1 MIREAI
7 AKLMNKEDLTYDE
20 AIGVM
25 EEMMDGTATQAQ
37 MGGFLTALSMQGE
50 TIEEI
55 TAFATVMREKGVKIT
70 PEREVIDIV
79 GTGGDQVGTF
89 NISTTSAFVVAAG
102 GVPVAKHGNR
112 SVSSKSGAAD
122 VLEKLGI
129 NVALKAEEN
138 EKVLKE
144 TGICFFFAPV
154 YHSSMKYAAPVR
166 KELGVRTVFNI
177 LGPLSNPAAATMQL
191 LGVYDEKLA
200 EPLAKVL
207 ANLGVTRGVAV
218 CGADGLDEITLTG
231 ATKVY
236 EIRNGEI
243 TSYSITPEQFG
254 LKSCPLEELI
264 GGTPE
269 ENAQITLDIL
279 TGKETGAK
287 RDVVLM
293 NAGMSLYLGID
304 GITLEDVENIAKA
317 CISLRWDVVA
327 VDPGPFTS
335 KLAFYRELISA
346 EEPNIPPQA
355 DEAGKTVLIAAGS
368 ATPVTK
374 KQMEIL
380 CQDPRHVRVSVEPL
394 PLIEG
399 GDVAL
404 DEVFKAVNKAA
415 ELLESDNQPRA
426 ILFETALHGELLNLD
441 EEDKKHG
448 YAGGMSANR
457 INAGLGTIISQVL
470 EQVGRERIAGLY
482 TTGGDT
488 MVNVCYQ
495 LGVECIEV
503 MDYVI
508 PQTDVGRLVGKYDG
522 LPIVGKGGLTGN
534 DNTACDIVERLF
546 KESAR

>member
-70 PEREVIDIV
+70 PEKRSHRYRGNRRGSGWDIQHL
-79 GTGGDQVGTF
+79 D
-89 NISTTSAFVVAAG
+89 NIRIVVAAG

-304 GITLEDVENIAKA
+304 GITLEDGIKKAK
-317 CISLRWDVVA
+317 S
-327 VDPGPFTS
+327 
-335 KLAFYRELISA
+335 
-346 EEPNIPPQA
+346 
-355 DEAGKTVLIAAGS
+355 
-368 ATPVTK
+368 
-374 KQMEIL
+374 
-380 CQDPRHVRVSVEPL
+380 
-394 PLIEG
+394 
-399 GDVAL
+399 
-404 DEVFKAVNKAA
+404 
-415 ELLESDNQPRA
+415 
-426 ILFETALHGELLNLD
+426 
-441 EEDKKHG
+441 
-448 YAGGMSANR
+448 
-457 INAGLGTIISQVL
+457 
-470 EQVGRERIAGLY
+470 
-482 TTGGDT
+482 
-488 MVNVCYQ
+488 
-495 LGVECIEV
+495 
-503 MDYVI
+503 
-508 PQTDVGRLVGKYDG
+508 
-522 LPIVGKGGLTGN
+522 
-534 DNTACDIVERLF
+534 
-546 KESAR
+546 